1 MSIAAKYENGVFRP
15 LEDVQIKEGTLVQ
28 VYLPSEQKPAGRRPS
43 VRELPFF
50 GIWKDR
56 EDIVDGVD
64 YVNKLR
70 ENPRGPRDNGS
81 LPR

>member
-1 MSIAAKYENGVFRP
+1 MSIPAKYENGVFKP
-15 LEDVQIKEGTLVQ
+15 LEDVQIKEGTLVE
-28 VYLPSEQKPAGRRPS
+28 VYLPSEQKAAVPRPS

-50 GIWKDR
+50 GMWKDR

-64 YVNKLR
+64 YVDKLR